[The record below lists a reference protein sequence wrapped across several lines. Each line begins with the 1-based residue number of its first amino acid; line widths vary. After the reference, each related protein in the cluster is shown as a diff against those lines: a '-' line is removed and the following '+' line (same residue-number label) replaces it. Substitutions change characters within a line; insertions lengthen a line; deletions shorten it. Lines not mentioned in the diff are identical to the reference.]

1 MSTQPVSVY
10 TAVREILVAD
20 GTLSTD
26 EIVTRA
32 KARGVT
38 KPDAAIRKV
47 VNNTKSELKLR
58 SKKNKK
64 AGRKL
69 IQPLFP
75 SPYTVAREV
84 LAADPE
90 LPSAVVLSQL
100 KARGVSRS
108 DSEILEAIRKTRMIA
123 RHKARAVPAAARAT
137 TASASE
143 GSGEETVFS
152 GLALANKT
160 AHLCGGVAKAR
171 EIAEA
176 IRSCGGID
184 TFLKRLELIAEILS
198 SDTDL

>member
-47 VNNTKSELKLR
+47 VNKTKSELKLR
-58 SKKNKK
+58 SQKNKK
-64 AGRKL
+64 VGRKL

-75 SPYTVAREV
+75 SPYTVARDV
-84 LAADPE
+84 LAADPD
-90 LPSAVVLSQL
+90 LPSAVALSL
-100 KARGVSRS
+100 IKARGVSRS
-108 DSEILEAIRKTRMIA
+108 DSEILEAIRKTRGVV
-123 RHKARAVPAAARAT
+123 RQKAKAVPAAARET
-137 TASASE
+137 TAPESQSE
-143 GSGEETVFS
+143 QAVFT
-152 GLALANKT
+152 GLALVNKT

>member
-20 GTLSTD
+20 GTLTTD

-38 KPDAAIRKV
+38 KPDAVIRKV
-47 VNNTKSELKLR
+47 VNKTKSEMKLR
-58 SKKNKK
+58 SQKNKK

-75 SPYTVAREV
+75 SPHTVARDV
-84 LAADPE
+84 LAADPD
-90 LPSAVVLSQL
+90 LPSAVALSL
-100 KARGVSRS
+100 IKARGVSRS
-108 DSEILEAIRKTRMIA
+108 DSEILEAIRKTRGVV
-123 RHKARAVPAAARAT
+123 RQKAKAVPAAARET
-137 TASASE
+137 TAPAP
-143 GSGEETVFS
+143 ETLTEQAVFT
-152 GLALANKT
+152 GLALVNKT

-184 TFLKRLELIAEILS
+184 TFLKRLELIAEILN